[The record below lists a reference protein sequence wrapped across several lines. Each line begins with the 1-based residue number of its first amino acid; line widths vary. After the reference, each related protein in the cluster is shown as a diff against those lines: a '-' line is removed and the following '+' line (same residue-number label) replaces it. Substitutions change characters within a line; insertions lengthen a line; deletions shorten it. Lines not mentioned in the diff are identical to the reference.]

1 MDERGA
7 IHLFTVTTY
16 PAVRAVVVLV
26 VVVWG
31 VGRQLPVI
39 LGRGWSYTLDKSPV
53 YDQEF

>member
-16 PAVRAVVVLV
+16 PTVRVVVVV

-39 LGRGWSYTLDKSPV
+39 LGRGCSYALDKSPV

>member
-16 PAVRAVVVLV
+16 PAVRAVVVVV

>member
-16 PAVRAVVVLV
+16 SAVRVVVV

-39 LGRGWSYTLDKSPV
+39 LGRGWSYTLEKSPV
-53 YDQEF
+53 YDQEI